1 MRKPYND
8 RGWSLIAAS
17 PESSDPIF
25 EESVILIIDDNE
37 DGTFGIVMNKP
48 EHKTL
53 SEMSPEFDN
62 TPLADAPVFDEAR
75 RFRAADAVVVGA
87 GAGLSAS
94 AGFDYGG
101 ARFRAHF
108 ADFEARYGFH
118 DIVLSGI
125 PELVLDHAGS
135 RVSGHGNRGVCCAY
149 DDFRTWGGRLV
160 ARFCASGQQ
169 RGQGRCGA
177 EKKIMIFHDCFIVY
191 KGIRLEAV
199 LKFMSAYFKTTF

>member
-1 MRKPYND
+1 MSFKTQMPPSTGSCSDSVD
-8 RGWSLIAAS
+8 RLRAAL
-17 PESSDPIF
+17 D
-25 EESVILIIDDNE
+25 
-37 DGTFGIVMNKP
+37 
-48 EHKTL
+48 
-53 SEMSPEFDN
+53 
-62 TPLADAPVFDEAR
+62 R
-75 RFRAADAVVVGA
+75 ADAVVVGA

-108 ADFEARYGFH
+108 TDFEARYGFH
-118 DIVLSGI
+118 DIVLAGV

-160 ARFCASGQQ
+160 ARFRASGQQ

-177 EKKIMIFHDCFIVY
+177 EKIMIFHGCFIVY

-199 LKFMSAYFKTTF
+199 LKFMSTYFKTTS